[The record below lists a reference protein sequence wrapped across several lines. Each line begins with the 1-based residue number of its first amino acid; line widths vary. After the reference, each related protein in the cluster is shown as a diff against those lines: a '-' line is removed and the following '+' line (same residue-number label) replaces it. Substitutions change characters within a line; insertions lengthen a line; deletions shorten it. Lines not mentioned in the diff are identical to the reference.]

1 MLLLAA
7 ALLVRAVIPQ
17 GYMVESARPG
27 GLTVTICH
35 SDKVWQI
42 PLEKNHMK
50 HGKQS
55 HGDPQPCAFAAMG
68 AATPP
73 ADVAMLPLPE
83 AVAGSFVS
91 NEASFALR
99 NTERQRPPARG
110 PPAFA

>member
-1 MLLLAA
+1 MMLLVA

-17 GYMVESARPG
+17 GYMVESTRPG
-27 GLTVTICH
+27 VLTVTICH

-42 PLEKNHMK
+42 PFKKHHMG
-50 HGKQS
+50 HGKPS

-68 AATPP
+68 TAP
-73 ADVAMLPLPE
+73 APAE
-83 AVAGSFVS
+83 APQIALQPQAVEQFFR
-91 NEASFALR
+91 NEAPFALR